1 MGAVIGEMARED
13 FSDVRIIF
21 VLGGPGAGKGTLCEQ
36 LAARYGFA
44 HFSAGA
50 LLRQEAAL
58 PTPTGI
64 MLTEMMAEGKI
75 VPSHITIGLLK
86 KNIEETVST
95 KTFLIDGFPR
105 NISQG
110 QEFESTITNCKLV
123 LFLDAPQEIMQ
134 ERILKRAEEAVA
146 KGEIRPDDN
155 LESLKKR
162 FVTHYETC
170 LPVIDYYKQQDK
182 VAQVDAAQSIDE
194 VCSCVVKI
202 CDALN

>member
-64 MLTEMMAEGKI
+64 M

-134 ERILKRAEEAVA
+134 ERILKRAE
-146 KGEIRPDDN
+146 
-155 LESLKKR
+155 
-162 FVTHYETC
+162 
-170 LPVIDYYKQQDK
+170 
-182 VAQVDAAQSIDE
+182 
-194 VCSCVVKI
+194 
-202 CDALN
+202 